1 MNENS
6 SHCHEIKRFSLECGE
21 VQKPKEATV
30 RTQAAFDTCSW
41 SSQPLSLT
49 DSNGEGSAFFQSQ
62 LVSWNDSSLTVDP

>member
-30 RTQAAFDTCSW
+30 RTQAAFDTLFLVLSA
-41 SSQPLSLT
+41 PLSLIAM
-49 DSNGEGSAFFQSQ
+49 ERSQ
-62 LVSWNDSSLTVDP
+62 PSSRVSWSPGTTPL